1 MEKEHFISIRAPI
14 FMLDNGY
21 KTCVMDKG
29 NTIGVRLATFIM
41 EHGRMIKN
49 MGKER

>member
-1 MEKEHFISIRAPI
+1 
-14 FMLDNGY
+14 
-21 KTCVMDKG
+21 MDKG

-49 MGKER
+49 MGKERWQRQTEINLKGNGSMANIKDN